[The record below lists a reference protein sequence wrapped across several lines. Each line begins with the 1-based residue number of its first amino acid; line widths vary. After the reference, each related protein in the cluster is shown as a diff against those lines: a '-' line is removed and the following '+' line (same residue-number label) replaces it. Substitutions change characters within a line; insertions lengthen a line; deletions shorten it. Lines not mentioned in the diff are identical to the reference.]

1 MSNKFKLV
9 EELTLLEANNEIKK
23 LIKDIKYYDDMYY
36 NKNKSV
42 ISDEEYDKL
51 RLRLNEIENKY
62 PILKTNNSPSNKVG
76 SPIKSNKFA
85 PVKHDTPMLSLSN
98 TFNKDDV
105 YKFIER
111 TKKYLQVDKDTFTS
125 DFCFCFEQKIDGV
138 SLSIIYKDGKLY
150 KASTRGDGYV
160 GEDVTQN
167 VLQIHSIPKY
177 IGNIKGIIEVRGE
190 VYMPLSVFHKL
201 NNNIDKI
208 SGNVYTHRINNM
220 EENDNVIKNRC
231 KLYMPISTFNKINNN
246 IGESI
251 GNVYT
256 LRETQVEE
264 NNKLLKDRSKLYMPL
279 SMFHKLNNNVDKIS
293 GNVYPSTIKNNI
305 SNNMQNKRQEKFSTT
320 RNAASGSLR
329 QLDPSVTASRNLMFF
344 AYYINSN
351 NETIKPKTQIEV
363 LELLKELKFNVCEY
377 EYGNTIEEFMNYC
390 EKIKQIRNTL
400 DYEIDG
406 TVLKINSLE
415 IQNKLGF
422 VGRNPRHS
430 VAYKFPASQA
440 ITTINKIEINVGRT
454 GKLTPVAILEPVTI
468 QGSTISKVT
477 LHNFKEINSK
487 KLSIGDEI
495 IIERSGDVIPKI
507 VGINKKSNNNIIET
521 PSICPYCGT
530 KLVQIDDSVDIFCPN
545 HYSCP
550 EQAIRYIIYF
560 ASRNCFD
567 IDGLGNRQVKE
578 LYNMGIIRTPIDL
591 FKLESNIDINILM
604 NKEGWG
610 EVSVNNLLVS
620 INKRREI
627 QLNRFITSLGINE
640 IGGIIATDI
649 ANYYN
654 NINNFLNTNVEELQN
669 ITKLGEKRIN
679 TIIQFIKNDINLNF
693 IKELKKYIK
702 IM

>member
-1 MSNKFKLV
+1 MSNKFKSI
-9 EELTLLEANNEIKK
+9 EELTLLEANNEIKI
-23 LIKDIKYYDDMYY
+23 LIKEIKYYDDMYY
-36 NKNKSV
+36 NHNKSV
-42 ISDEEYDKL
+42 ISDAEYDKL

-62 PILKTNNSPSNKVG
+62 PILKTSNSPSNKIG
-76 SPIKSNKFA
+76 SPIKSNKFES
-85 PVKHDTPMLSLSN
+85 VKHDIPMLSLSN

-105 YKFIER
+105 YKFIEKA
-111 TKKYLQVDKDTFTS
+111 KKYLKVNDDILL
-125 DFCFCFEQKIDGV
+125 DYCFEQKIDGV
-138 SLSIIYKDGKLY
+138 SLSILYKNGILY

-167 VLQIHSIPKY
+167 VLQIHNIPKN
-177 IGNIKGIIEVRGE
+177 IGNIEGIIEVRGE
-190 VYMPLSVFHKL
+190 VYMPISVFNQL
-201 NNNIDKI
+201 N
-208 SGNVYTHRINNM
+208 
-220 EENDNVIKNRC
+220 
-231 KLYMPISTFNKINNN
+231 
-246 IGESI
+246 
-251 GNVYT
+251 
-256 LRETQVEE
+256 EE
-264 NNKLLKDRSKLYMPL
+264 NNEYNKSQ
-279 SMFHKLNNNVDKIS
+279 
-293 GNVYPSTIKNNI
+293 IKNNTTEQLLI
-305 SNNMQNKRQEKFSTT
+305 NINTNNINNKKINDSKQERFSTT

-344 AYYINSN
+344 AYYIHSSN
-351 NETIKPKTQIEV
+351 NTINPRTQIEV
-363 LELLKELKFNVCEY
+363 LELLKELKFNVCNY
-377 EYGNTIEEFMNYC
+377 EHGNTIEEFIDYC

-440 ITTINKIEINVGRT
+440 ITTINNIEINVGRT
-454 GKLTPVAILEPVTI
+454 GKLTPVAILEPVNI

-507 VGINKKSNNNIIET
+507 VGIHKKNNNNIIET

-530 KLVQIDDSVDIFCPN
+530 KLIQIDSSVDIFCPN

-560 ASRNCFD
+560 VSKNCFD
-567 IDGLGNRQVKE
+567 IEGLGNKQVKE
-578 LYNMGIIRTPIDL
+578 LYNMEFIRTPIDL
-591 FKLESNIDINILM
+591 FTLESNININKLI

-610 EVSVNNLLVS
+610 KVSVSNLLSS

-627 QLNRFITSLGINE
+627 SLDRFITSLGINE
-640 IGGIIATDI
+640 IGNLIAVDI
-649 ANYYN
+649 ANYYK
-654 NINNFLNTNVEELQN
+654 NIDNFLNTNKDELHN
-669 ITKLGEKRIN
+669 ISKLGEKRIN
-679 TIIQFIKNDINLNF
+679 TIIQFIQNDINLNF
-693 IKELKKYIK
+693 INEIRKYIN
-702 IM
+702 II

>member
-76 SPIKSNKFA
+76 APIKSNKFA
-85 PVKHDTPMLSLSN
+85 PIKHNTPMLSLSN

-111 TKKYLQVDKDTFTS
+111 AKKYLQVNNNTFIS
-125 DFCFCFEQKIDGV
+125 DFCNTKNPCFCFEQKIDGV

-150 KASTRGDGYV
+150 KASTRGDGYI

-167 VLQIHSIPKY
+167 VLQIHSIPKD

-190 VYMPLSVFHKL
+190 V
-201 NNNIDKI
+201 
-208 SGNVYTHRINNM
+208 
-220 EENDNVIKNRC
+220 
-231 KLYMPISTFNKINNN
+231 YMPISTFNKINNN

-251 GNVYT
+251 GTVST
-256 LRETQVEE
+256 LCEPQVEE

-279 SMFHKLNNNVDKIS
+279 NMFHKVNNNVDKVNGNIYMHSINNMEENYSIS
-293 GNVYPSTIKNNI
+293 KNRISLDMSISTFNEVKNNI
-305 SNNMQNKRQEKFSTT
+305 DKVIDNTFVNNNTKKEKFSTT

-351 NETIKPKTQIEV
+351 NDTIKPNTQVEV
-363 LELLKELKFNVCEY
+363 LELLKELNFNVCEY

-495 IIERSGDVIPKI
+495 IIEKSGDVIPKV
-507 VGINKKSNNNIIET
+507 VGINKKNNNNIIET

-530 KLVQIDDSVDIFCPN
+530 KLVQIKDSVDIFCPN

-578 LYNMGIIRTPIDL
+578 LYNMEIIKTPIDL
-591 FKLESNIDINILM
+591 FKLDANIDINILM

-610 EVSVNNLLVS
+610 EVSVNNLLIS

-627 QLNRFITSLGINE
+627 PLNRFITSLGINE
-640 IGGIIATDI
+640 IGSIIAIDI

-654 NINNFLNTNVEELQN
+654 NIDNFLNTNKDELQN
-669 ITKLGEKRIN
+669 ITKLGKKRIN
-679 TIIQFIKNDINLNF
+679 TIIQFINNDINLNF
-693 IKELKKYIK
+693 IKELHKYIK
-702 IM
+702 II